1 MNIAIIPARKN
12 SIRIKNKNRK
22 LFFQKPIIEYSI
34 LAAKRASIFKFILVS
49 TDCNKI
55 ANISKKAGAIVFK
68 RPKKLSL
75 NNVGIIEVVK
85 DVILRLNRDNIFPKH
100 VCCIFPAAPL
110 IESKKIVEGLKKI
123 KRNKYDFIFSAS
135 KLNFDFFKSFCLTN
149 HKYIKLLFKKNLSSK
164 KSVKYAYIDV
174 GQFYWAK
181 VKTWL
186 KRKNTFTTKSSII
199 EIERIKAQDINY
211 LEDWE
216 FAKLLYKAKK

>member
-1 MNIAIIPARKN
+1 M
-12 SIRIKNKNRK
+12 
-22 LFFQKPIIEYSI
+22 
-34 LAAKRASIFKFILVS
+34 IF
-49 TDCNKI
+49 
-55 ANISKKAGAIVFK
+55 
-68 RPKKLSL
+68 
-75 NNVGIIEVVK
+75 
-85 DVILRLNRDNIFPKH
+85 
-100 VCCIFPAAPL
+100 
-110 IESKKIVEGLKKI
+110 
-123 KRNKYDFIFSAS
+123 
-135 KLNFDFFKSFCLTN
+135 FCLTN

-216 FAKLLYKAKK
+216 FAKLLYKAKKSEKLQTK